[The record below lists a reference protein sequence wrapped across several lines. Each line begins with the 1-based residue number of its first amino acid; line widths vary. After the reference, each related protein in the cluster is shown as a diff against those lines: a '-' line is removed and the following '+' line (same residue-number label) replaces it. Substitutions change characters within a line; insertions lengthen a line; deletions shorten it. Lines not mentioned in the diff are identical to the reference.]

1 MKLVC
6 SVSDIRDWAKMDTE
20 DINTVVQS
28 NFLKGFRRRQEQL
41 EQVAMLPSSVKRLIS
56 AQKDSVKEIED
67 KSC

>member
-1 MKLVC
+1 MC

>member
-1 MKLVC
+1 
-6 SVSDIRDWAKMDTE
+6 MDTE